1 MKKLA
6 TVGSLIVTST
16 LVFSSMPFQ
25 NAHADTTS
33 MNVPNKQSQINK
45 AKMYKIIALMAE

>member
-1 MKKLA
+1 MKKLT

-16 LVFSSMPFQ
+16 LVFSSIPFQ

-33 MNVPNKQSQINK
+33 MNVPNKQKPKCTKSSPLWRSNFP
-45 AKMYKIIALMAE
+45 